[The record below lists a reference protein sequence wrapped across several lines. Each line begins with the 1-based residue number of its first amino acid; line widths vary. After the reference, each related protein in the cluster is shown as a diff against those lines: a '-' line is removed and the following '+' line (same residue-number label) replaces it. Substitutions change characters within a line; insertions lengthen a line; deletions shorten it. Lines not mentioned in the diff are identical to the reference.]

1 MIKKK
6 NLSED
11 DKKVW
16 EDYTRNPSDII
27 DKEIDYSRTVNE
39 GRYKFDLHGYTLNE
53 ANKKVKEIILFC
65 VEKNYKEILLI
76 TGKGIHSKNDKNI
89 FASKNLGKLKYSV
102 PDFIQSDEDLRRSI
116 LSISQASLKDGGAGA
131 LLLKLKK
138 L

>member
-76 TGKGIHSKNDKNI
+76 TGKGIHSTNDKNI
-89 FASKNLGKLKYSV
+89 FTSKNLGKLKYSV

>member
-76 TGKGIHSKNDKNI
+76 TGKGIHSTNDKNI

-116 LSISQASLKDGGAGA
+116 LSISQASLKDGCAGA

>member
-76 TGKGIHSKNDKNI
+76 TGKGIHSTNDKNI